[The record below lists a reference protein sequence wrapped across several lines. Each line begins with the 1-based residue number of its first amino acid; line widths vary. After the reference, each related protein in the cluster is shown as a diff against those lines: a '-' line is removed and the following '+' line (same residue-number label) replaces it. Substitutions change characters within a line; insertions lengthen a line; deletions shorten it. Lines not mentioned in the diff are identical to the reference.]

1 MTEGR
6 KISQKKWREKHKNE
20 YNDYMRE
27 YQKSEKNREYRKK
40 WYEKNKI
47 KQLEYNKKYLKK
59 DNSDT

>member
-27 YQKSEKNREYRKK
+27 YQKSEKKRKNS
-40 WYEKNKI
+40 KN
-47 KQLEYNKKYLKK
+47 
-59 DNSDT
+59 